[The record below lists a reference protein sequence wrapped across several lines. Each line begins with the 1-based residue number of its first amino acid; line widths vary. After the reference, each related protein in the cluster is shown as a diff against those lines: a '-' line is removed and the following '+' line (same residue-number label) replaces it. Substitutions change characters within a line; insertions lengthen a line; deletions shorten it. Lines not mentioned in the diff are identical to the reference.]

1 MANPSADG
9 RAKLSIDSIDA
20 LSMRRLAE
28 LAEVSTRTLYNHYRA
43 KDDILVALMG
53 QTLEALDD
61 ELTQLRFDDPILRS
75 RGLIAVANRRMV
87 HEASVARP
95 LLVATDRTRRDPG
108 LIRQSR
114 EFQVRALT
122 EAIEQGA
129 LRSDVPARLLAHQIV
144 TAQMNAARHWAHG
157 RLSDEAFQA
166 QALHGWAL
174 LLLGVASDET
184 RHRLLAE
191 LQQLEMAVGSLVDA
205 LEGRAGE
212 DTKSEG
218 ERAA

>member
-1 MANPSADG
+1 
-9 RAKLSIDSIDA
+9 
-20 LSMRRLAE
+20 MRRLAA
-28 LAEVSTRTLYNHYRA
+28 LAEVSTRTLYNLYRA

-61 ELTQLRFDDPILRS
+61 ELTQLRPDDPIVRS
-75 RGLIAVANRRMV
+75 RAIVAVANRQMV
-87 HEASVARP
+87 QEASVARP
-95 LLVATDRTRRDPG
+95 LLVATERTARDPG

-114 EFQVRALT
+114 TFQVRALT

-129 LRSDVPARLLAHQIV
+129 LRSDVPARLLAHQVV

-166 QALHGWAL
+166 QALHAWAL

-184 RHRLLAE
+184 RHGLLAE
-191 LQQLEMAVGSLVDA
+191 LQQLETAVGSLLDA
-205 LEGRAGE
+205 LEGRASDE
-212 DTKSEG
+212 RTSEG